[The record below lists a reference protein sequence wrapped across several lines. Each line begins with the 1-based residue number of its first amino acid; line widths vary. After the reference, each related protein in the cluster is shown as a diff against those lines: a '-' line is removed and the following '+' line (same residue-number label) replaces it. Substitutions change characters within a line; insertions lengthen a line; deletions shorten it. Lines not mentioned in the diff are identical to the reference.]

1 MKKLLFFQ
9 KKIKSYGFWVLVRKS
24 IITSYS
30 IFLINYFIPCFVH
43 SQNVYIPDANFKAF
57 LIKQADINTN
67 LDGEIQLKEANAFKG
82 SIDCSGLE
90 INNLTGIESFKF
102 LTKLD
107 CSQNNLKT
115 LNLSKNISLIELG
128 CAVNQLELL
137 DLSNNLSLEVLA
149 CGFNFIEVLNIS
161 KNMNLQELYCHRNL
175 LSILDISKNVK
186 LYDLTCWGNQLSKL
200 NISNNIAL
208 TNLSCGQNK
217 ITSLDLTKNIKL
229 TSLGIEEN
237 KITQLDV
244 SKNILLEYLFC
255 DLNQFNCVNGV
266 PPNCEL
272 SGSERC
278 ETVNNN
284 LPKTGE
290 ISDYRNGKVYKTLR
304 IGSQTWMTNNLNVNR
319 FRNGDLIPEA
329 KSNEDWQNAGI
340 NKQPAWCYLN
350 NDSVKGKEIGRLYN
364 WYAINDPRGLPP
376 EGWIVPTVEYWNNL
390 TDALG
395 GFIISNELPQMK
407 YIERYPL
414 DFPMNERGYRDDDG
428 NFSNDEYSVWWSD
441 GDGGNAFAIFDDT
454 ECKEILINPKFNKY
468 NTNVYFFVGQN
479 GGFYIRCVK
488 DKTPK

>member
-1 MKKLLFFQ
+1 MKKLLYTQ
-9 KKIKSYGFWVLVRKS
+9 KKLKSIGFWCLFVKNT
-24 IITSYS
+24 ITFYS
-30 IFLINYFIPCFVH
+30 IFLVYYFTPCFIH
-43 SQNVYIPDANFKAF
+43 SQNLYIPDANFKSF
-57 LIKQADINTN
+57 LIKQADININ
-67 LDGEIQLKEANAFKG
+67 LDKEIQLNEANSFKG
-82 SIDCSGLE
+82 IIDCSGLE
-90 INNLTGIESFKF
+90 IDDLTGIEGFRF
-102 LTKLD
+102 LKSLD

-115 LNLSKNISLIELG
+115 LNLAKNDSLKELM
-128 CAVNQLELL
+128 CSLNQLKIL
-137 DLSNNLSLEVLA
+137 DLSNNLSLEVLG
-149 CGFNFIEVLNIS
+149 CGFNFITNLNIS
-161 KNMNLQELYCHRNL
+161 KNLNLQELFCHRNS
-175 LSILDISKNVK
+175 LSVLDVSKNVK

-208 TNLSCGQNK
+208 TDLSCGQNK

-244 SKNILLEYLFC
+244 SKNILLEYIFC

-290 ISDYRNGKVYKTLR
+290 ITDYRDGSVYKTIS
-304 IGSQTWMTNNLNVNR
+304 IGSQTWMTQNLNVNR

-350 NDSVKGKEIGRLYN
+350 NDSIKGKEIGRLYN
-364 WYAINDPRGLPP
+364 WFAISDPRGLSP
-376 EGWIVPTVEYWNNL
+376 EEWIIPTVEYWDNL

-395 GFIISNELPQMK
+395 GFVISIELPQMK

-414 DFPMNERGYRDDDG
+414 DFLMSERGYRDDEG
-428 NFSNDEYSVWWSD
+428 NFANDKTGVWWSNGG
-441 GDGGNAFAIFDDT
+441 GDNAFAIFDNTVCD
-454 ECKEILINPKFNKY
+454 EILINPKFDKY
-468 NTNVYFFVGQN
+468 NTNIYFIVGQN
-479 GGFYIRCVK
+479 GGFFIRCVK
-488 DKTPK
+488 DKKP